1 MAGDHKTNASQNAD
15 RIIEW
20 LLEHR
25 TEFESNGI
33 EEQSL
38 AVAAGLS
45 EDEIREAIDYLEN
58 HEDVARLPEALSTP
72 PRFLLK
78 PARGWAEIVERRSGD
93 QSDIGKL

>member
-1 MAGDHKTNASQNAD
+1 MAGDHKTEVSQNAD

-20 LLEHR
+20 LLKQR

-38 AVAAGLS
+38 AVAVGLS

-58 HEDVARLPEALSTP
+58 HEDVARLPEASSTP
-72 PRFLLK
+72 PQFLLK
-78 PARGWAEIVERRSGD
+78 PARGWAEIVERRSGEK
-93 QSDIGKL
+93 SPSGNL

>member
-1 MAGDHKTNASQNAD
+1 MAGDHKTGIDQNTE
-15 RIIEW
+15 RVIGW

-38 AVAAGLS
+38 AAAVGLS
-45 EDEIREAIDYLEN
+45 EDEIRGVVDYLEN
-58 HEDVARLPEALSTP
+58 HEDVARLPEALSNP

-78 PARGWAEIVERRSGD
+78 PARGWPEIVERRRGEKSAGE
-93 QSDIGKL
+93 KV